1 MLHVKGDNAALQTD
15 ASFREIERKRVFAF
29 ARSTDAQQVIVAV
42 NPSRDCKALQL
53 PKGNYREIF
62 KIGEIELDGTSLQL
76 GLQSFAILEAE

>member
-1 MLHVKGDNAALQTD
+1 M
-15 ASFREIERKRVFAF
+15 
-29 ARSTDAQQVIVAV
+29 VAV
-42 NPSRDCKALQL
+42 NPSRDCKGLQL